1 MNNPFKS
8 PWIRR
13 LKRKSRFL
21 HALVSPLLWLQWLL
35 WRLSRFSRVLERHGV
50 GVRVTEYLYAL
61 MAPIRGVLGFIV
73 GWCTSR
79 PWGKLWLASPLLII
93 ALAGFTAYF
102 VKSNKNR
109 GTALD
114 AYYMG
119 ANRALAEN
127 DYKQADFLFSKLINH
142 PSYKDNDQLLFRAMM
157 AANANG
163 NESRARALQDK
174 LIQQREYEPA
184 MRWLV
189 SNSLQRGAMKPDEAE
204 TLVVMARKMVEQAP
218 GASYAGYWR
227 VALARLLMIQKD
239 VHEAVAVLKSV
250 ETLTPEE
257 SLLLARALASLGEL
271 EPAKDELRDMMAYLD
286 REDGDDL
293 KFIKER
299 VEGVAAL
306 SALTKDAEES
316 RYLLERALYS
326 VKRMRKL
333 TSDRTIADAW
343 LREIHVRLFE
353 VLLQQNDRDSRLLA
367 FDHFEDALA
376 GDNPS
381 YRAGK
386 ALNGL
391 VDGNSGYSLLSGQIR
406 EVAVRNGGSGAHLA
420 LAMDAWAGGDRE
432 RTMLHLKVA
441 NAINPESINV
451 MRYAA
456 THSAQSSDP
465 NKLDLNLFRG
475 DNRSSYQRALDMLDL
490 IVELDPD
497 LVVDVVFDKCYVYS
511 LRGNWLE
518 LAEVMEDVLPEL
530 DGQRRV
536 QALSWLVR
544 ASGQLGRD
552 DDAERYRREMLMARK
567 MNIQDDRE

>member
-1 MNNPFKS
+1 MNNPFYHSLMRRAKHTNRVLYAVLS
-8 PWIRR
+8 IFVLPKWLLWKLSELLNLYPLVIKIEEMFHAMLAPIRAVWNFIQAWMLSRPW
-13 LKRKSRFL
+13 K
-21 HALVSPLLWLQWLL
+21 LLWL
-35 WRLSRFSRVLERHGV
+35 VLPLIV
-50 GVRVTEYLYAL
+50 V
-61 MAPIRGVLGFIV
+61 VLTGSSMYFIN
-73 GWCTSR
+73 
-79 PWGKLWLASPLLII
+79 A
-93 ALAGFTAYF
+93 
-102 VKSNKNR
+102 NKNR
-109 GTALD
+109 GDAHSDYLD
-114 AYYMG
+114 QGLKAFSEG
-119 ANRALAEN
+119 
-127 DYKQADFLFSKLINH
+127 DYKYADFLFSKIINH
-142 PSYKDNDQLLFRAMM
+142 PSYRDNDQVLFQALLV
-157 AANANG
+157 ANANG
-163 NESRARALQDK
+163 NVPRARALQDK
-174 LIQQREYEPA
+174 LIYQREYEPA

-189 SNSLQRGAMKPDEAE
+189 SNTLRRGNVTASELKMMEP
-204 TLVVMARKMVEQAP
+204 MARELVAQHADP
-218 GASYAGYWR
+218 YYVSFWR
-227 VALARLLMIQKD
+227 VSLTRLLMVKKD
-239 VHEAVAVLKSV
+239 IHGAVAVL
-250 ETLTPEE
+250 EAAEELTPEE
-257 SLLLARALASLGEL
+257 RLLLAQALVSLGQNDK
-271 EPAKDELRDMMAYLD
+271 AKLELRDMMAYLD
-286 REDGDDL
+286 REDADDVQ
-293 KFIKER
+293 FIKER

-306 SALTKDAEES
+306 SALTKDIEES

-333 TSDRTIADAW
+333 TADRTVADAW
-343 LREIHVRLFE
+343 LREIRVRLFE

-376 GDNPS
+376 NNNPS

-406 EVAVRNGGSGAHLA
+406 EVVVRNGGSGAHLA
-420 LAMDAWAGGDRE
+420 MAMDAWASGDRE

-490 IVELDPD
+490 IVEMEPE
-497 LVVDVVFDKCYVYS
+497 LVVDVVFDKCYIYS

-552 DDAERYRREMLMARK
+552 DDAERYRREMLLARK
-567 MNIQDDRE
+567 MNIQNDRE